1 LSDPEVRIG
10 GVILQILKN
19 LLVKA
24 ATAPF
29 ALLGAIA
36 GGGEELSYLE
46 FDYGSAAIPPPGQ
59 EKLSGLAKIL
69 FERPALKMEIEG
81 HVDPEKDR
89 EELREILFQRKV
101 KAQKLKDTVGRG
113 KAEISVDKV
122 VVTPEEYPK
131 YLKKAYKAE
140 KFSKPRNFLGIAKD
154 IPVPEMEKLMHDNI
168 EVTKDDLRLLALERA
183 ENVSDYLQ
191 KEGKVE
197 ASRLFLVEPATL
209 APEKNEKVKDSRVNF
224 RIK

>member
-1 LSDPEVRIG
+1 
-10 GVILQILKN
+10 
-19 LLVKA
+19 
-24 ATAPF
+24 
-29 ALLGAIA
+29 
-36 GGGEELSYLE
+36 
-46 FDYGSAAIPPPGQ
+46 
-59 EKLSGLAKIL
+59 
-69 FERPALKMEIEG
+69 MEIEG

-89 EELREILFQRKV
+89 EELRKVLFQRKV
-101 KAQKLKDTVGRG
+101 KAQKLKDTVGRV

-183 ENVSDYLQ
+183 ENVSNHLQ